1 MGAKRGGIMVV
12 LVAIYTR
19 GTNSDRPRL
28 GMEPPELVSF
38 PQSKPQM
45 AHGDYRLR
53 GECGGTSPS
62 TGDHLVGDN
71 PGFGASLGRSP
82 FASLSHDLWFTQPR
96 D

>member
-38 PQSKPQM
+38 PQSKPLM
-45 AHGDYRLR
+45 ARGDYRQR
-53 GECGGTSPS
+53 GEYGGTSPS
-62 TGDHLVGDN
+62 EGDHLVGEH
-71 PGFGASLGRSP
+71 PGIGASVGRPP
-82 FASLSHDLWFTQPR
+82 FTSISHDLWITQPR
-96 D
+96 H